1 MDTQLE
7 SEEPERREGLGG
19 RVRRFID
26 SELNR
31 ALDKKDRHTDEGHT
45 VTSSAPTPGSEFDR
59 PSATDR
65 EEGDSPGSTAH
76 PVTTAPVDAPYSSSV
91 DEPRSSVD
99 EPRSSVDEPRSS
111 VDEPRSSVDEPRRSS
126 VDEARS
132 SVDEPRSSVDEPRDH
147 GFPAHD
153 PSVDETAVGRAHDRS
168 SAEAAADG
176 SAERVGLLTDPAGL
190 RDEWQRV
197 QSTFVDDPQSAVH
210 EASVLVDRTLQEI
223 QRNVSRG
230 QTGNPTSTEDLR
242 VSFQRYR
249 EFFQRLLS
257 A

>member
-76 PVTTAPVDAPYSSSV
+76 PVTTAPVDAPYS
-91 DEPRSSVD
+91 
-99 EPRSSVDEPRSS
+99 
-111 VDEPRSSVDEPRRSS
+111 
-126 VDEARS
+126 S

>member
-99 EPRSSVDEPRSS
+99 EPRSSVDEPR
-111 VDEPRSSVDEPRRSS
+111 
-126 VDEARS
+126 
-132 SVDEPRSSVDEPRDH
+132 DH

-153 PSVDETAVGRAHDRS
+153 PSIDETAVDRAHDRS

>member
-1 MDTQLE
+1 MDTHRE

-31 ALDKKDRHTDEGHT
+31 TLDKRDRETDEVHP
-45 VTSSAPTPGSEFDR
+45 VNPSASTPGSEFDR
-59 PSATDR
+59 PPTTDR
-65 EEGDSPGSTAH
+65 PRDDSLGSTAH
-76 PVTTAPVDAPYSSSV
+76 PVTTAPVESPYSSSV
-91 DEPRSSVD
+91 AESPEHHVPVHDPRVD
-99 EPRSSVDEPRSS
+99 EVDE
-111 VDEPRSSVDEPRRSS
+111 VAGD
-126 VDEARS
+126 
-132 SVDEPRSSVDEPRDH
+132 
-147 GFPAHD
+147 
-153 PSVDETAVGRAHDRS
+153 RAHDRS
-168 SAEAAADG
+168 NAEAAADG

-190 RDEWQRV
+190 RDQWQRV
-197 QSTFVDDPQSAVH
+197 QSTFVDDPQAAVH
-210 EASVLVDRTLQEI
+210 EAGMLVERTLQEI
-223 QRNVSRG
+223 QRNVARG

>member
-7 SEEPERREGLGG
+7 SEEPERREGIGG

-31 ALDKKDRHTDEGHT
+31 ALDKKDREADE
-45 VTSSAPTPGSEFDR
+45 V
-59 PSATDR
+59 SATDR
-65 EEGDSPGSTAH
+65 PHGDSPGSVTH
-76 PVTTAPVDAPYSSSV
+76 PVTAVPVDAPHGSPGA
-91 DEPRSSVD
+91 EPA
-99 EPRSSVDEPRSS
+99 E
-111 VDEPRSSVDEPRRSS
+111 
-126 VDEARS
+126 
-132 SVDEPRSSVDEPRDH
+132 H

-153 PSVDETAVGRAHDRS
+153 PRVDDTTVGREDDRS
-168 SAEAAADG
+168 KAEAAADG

-190 RDEWQRV
+190 REQWQRV
-197 QSTFVDDPQSAVH
+197 QSAFVDDPQAAVH
-210 EASVLVDRTLQEI
+210 EASLLVDRTLQEI
-223 QRNVSRG
+223 QRNVARG
-230 QTGNPTSTEDLR
+230 QAGKPTSTEDLR

>member
-91 DEPRSSVD
+91 DEPRR
-99 EPRSSVDEPRSS
+99 P
-111 VDEPRSSVDEPRRSS
+111 S

>member
-1 MDTQLE
+1 MDTQPE

-26 SELNR
+26 NELNR
-31 ALDKKDRHTDEGHT
+31 SLDKKNRETDEGHT
-45 VTSSAPTPGSEFDR
+45 VHPNAPGAEFDE

-65 EEGDSPGSTAH
+65 PHGDSPSSTTH
-76 PVTTAPVDAPYSSSV
+76 PVTAAPVDAPHSSSV
-91 DEPRSSVD
+91 AESSVT
-99 EPRSSVDEPRSS
+99 EPPG
-111 VDEPRSSVDEPRRSS
+111 
-126 VDEARS
+126 
-132 SVDEPRSSVDEPRDH
+132 H

-153 PSVDETAVGRAHDRS
+153 PSVEETTPAHDPRVDDTTVGREDDRS
-168 SAEAAADG
+168 NAEAAADG

-190 RDEWQRV
+190 RDQWQRV
-197 QSTFVDDPQSAVH
+197 QSTFVDDPKAAVH

-223 QRNVSRG
+223 QRNVARG
-230 QTGNPTSTEDLR
+230 QTGNPASTEDLR

>member
-1 MDTQLE
+1 MDTQPE
-7 SEEPERREGLGG
+7 SKEPERRESIGG

-31 ALDKKDRHTDEGHT
+31 ALDKKDREPDEGHT
-45 VTSSAPTPGSEFDR
+45 VNPGAPTPGPEEFDR
-59 PSATDR
+59 PPATDR
-65 EEGDSPGSTAH
+65 PQEDSPGTIAH
-76 PVTTAPVDAPYSSSV
+76 PVTTPPVDAPHSSPV

-99 EPRSSVDEPRSS
+99 EPHE
-111 VDEPRSSVDEPRRSS
+111 
-126 VDEARS
+126 
-132 SVDEPRSSVDEPRDH
+132 H
-147 GFPAHD
+147 GFPTHD

-190 RDEWQRV
+190 RDQWQRV

-210 EASVLVDRTLQEI
+210 EASALVDRTLEEI
-223 QRNVSRG
+223 QRNLARG
-230 QTGNPTSTEDLR
+230 QTGHPISTEDLR

>member
-65 EEGDSPGSTAH
+65 EEGDSPGSTTAH

-99 EPRSSVDEPRSS
+99 EPRSSVDEPR
-111 VDEPRSSVDEPRRSS
+111 
-126 VDEARS
+126 
-132 SVDEPRSSVDEPRDH
+132 DH

-153 PSVDETAVGRAHDRS
+153 PSIDETAVDRAHDR
-168 SAEAAADG
+168 
-176 SAERVGLLTDPAGL
+176 
-190 RDEWQRV
+190 
-197 QSTFVDDPQSAVH
+197 
-210 EASVLVDRTLQEI
+210 
-223 QRNVSRG
+223 
-230 QTGNPTSTEDLR
+230 
-242 VSFQRYR
+242 
-249 EFFQRLLS
+249 
-257 A
+257 

>member
-99 EPRSSVDEPRSS
+99 EP
-111 VDEPRSSVDEPRRSS
+111 
-126 VDEARS
+126 RS

>member
-45 VTSSAPTPGSEFDR
+45 VTSSAPAPGAEFDR

-65 EEGDSPGSTAH
+65 EEGDSPGSAAH

-111 VDEPRSSVDEPRRSS
+111 VDEPRSSVDEPR
-126 VDEARS
+126 
-132 SVDEPRSSVDEPRDH
+132 DH

-153 PSVDETAVGRAHDRS
+153 PSVDETAVGRVHDRS

-230 QTGNPTSTEDLR
+230 QTGSNPASTEDLR

>member
-1 MDTQLE
+1 MDTQPE
-7 SEEPERREGLGG
+7 SEAPERREGLGG

-31 ALDKKDRHTDEGHT
+31 ALDKKDHKPDEGHT
-45 VTSSAPTPGSEFDR
+45 VHPSTPGPEFDE

-65 EEGDSPGSTAH
+65 PHSDLPGSTAH
-76 PVTTAPVDAPYSSSV
+76 PVTTAPVDAPDSSPV
-91 DEPRSSVD
+91 AEPDE
-99 EPRSSVDEPRSS
+99 
-111 VDEPRSSVDEPRRSS
+111 
-126 VDEARS
+126 
-132 SVDEPRSSVDEPRDH
+132 H
-147 GFPAHD
+147 GVAAHA
-153 PSVDETAVGRAHDRS
+153 PSVDETSAGREDDRS
-168 SAEAAADG
+168 NAEAAADG

-190 RDEWQRV
+190 RDQWQRV
-197 QSTFVDDPQSAVH
+197 QSTFVDDPKSAVH

-223 QRNVSRG
+223 QRNVARG

>member
-31 ALDKKDRHTDEGHT
+31 AMDKKDRETDEGHT
-45 VTSSAPTPGSEFDR
+45 VQPSASTPGPEFDR
-59 PSATDR
+59 PPATDR
-65 EEGDSPGSTAH
+65 PHGDSPGSTAH
-76 PVTTAPVDAPYSSSV
+76 PVTTAPVDAPH
-91 DEPRSSVD
+91 RSSVE
-99 EPRSSVDEPRSS
+99 EPP
-111 VDEPRSSVDEPRRSS
+111 
-126 VDEARS
+126 A
-132 SVDEPRSSVDEPRDH
+132 H

-153 PSVDETAVGRAHDRS
+153 PSIDEPAAGRAHDRS

-223 QRNVSRG
+223 QRNVARG

>member
-65 EEGDSPGSTAH
+65 EEGDSPGSTTAH

-111 VDEPRSSVDEPRRSS
+111 VDEPRSSVDEPR
-126 VDEARS
+126 
-132 SVDEPRSSVDEPRDH
+132 SSVDEPRDH

-153 PSVDETAVGRAHDRS
+153 PSIDETAVDRAHDRS

>member
-111 VDEPRSSVDEPRRSS
+111 VDEPRRPS

>member
-45 VTSSAPTPGSEFDR
+45 VTSSAPAPGAEFDR

-65 EEGDSPGSTAH
+65 EEGDSPGSAAH

-99 EPRSSVDEPRSS
+99 EPRSSVDEPR
-111 VDEPRSSVDEPRRSS
+111 
-126 VDEARS
+126 
-132 SVDEPRSSVDEPRDH
+132 DH

-153 PSVDETAVGRAHDRS
+153 PSVDETAVGRVHDRS
-168 SAEAAADG
+168 STEAAADG

-230 QTGNPTSTEDLR
+230 QTGSNPASTEDLR

>member
-65 EEGDSPGSTAH
+65 EEGDSPGSTTAH
-76 PVTTAPVDAPYSSSV
+76 PVTTAPVDAPYS
-91 DEPRSSVD
+91 
-99 EPRSSVDEPRSS
+99 SSVDEPRSS

-153 PSVDETAVGRAHDRS
+153 PSIDETAVDRAHDRS

>member
-91 DEPRSSVD
+91 E
-99 EPRSSVDEPRSS
+99 EPRSS

>member
-1 MDTQLE
+1 MDTQPE

-76 PVTTAPVDAPYSSSV
+76 PVTTAPVDAPYS
-91 DEPRSSVD
+91 
-99 EPRSSVDEPRSS
+99 SSVDEPRSS

>member
-31 ALDKKDRHTDEGHT
+31 AMDKKDRETDDEGHT
-45 VTSSAPTPGSEFDR
+45 VHPNAPGPEFDQ

-65 EEGDSPGSTAH
+65 PHGDSPSSTAH
-76 PVTTAPVDAPYSSSV
+76 PVTAAPVDVPHSSSV
-91 DEPRSSVD
+91 TEP
-99 EPRSSVDEPRSS
+99 PG
-111 VDEPRSSVDEPRRSS
+111 
-126 VDEARS
+126 
-132 SVDEPRSSVDEPRDH
+132 H

-153 PSVDETAVGRAHDRS
+153 PSVEETTVDRS
-168 SAEAAADG
+168 DDRSNAEAAADG

-190 RDEWQRV
+190 RDQWQRV
-197 QSTFVDDPQSAVH
+197 QSTFVDDPKAAVH

-223 QRNVSRG
+223 QRNVARG
-230 QTGNPTSTEDLR
+230 QTGNPASTEDLR

>member
-65 EEGDSPGSTAH
+65 EEGDSPGSTTAH

-99 EPRSSVDEPRSS
+99 EPRSSVD
-111 VDEPRSSVDEPRRSS
+111 
-126 VDEARS
+126 A
-132 SVDEPRSSVDEPRDH
+132 PRDH

-153 PSVDETAVGRAHDRS
+153 PSIDETAVDRAHDRS
-168 SAEAAADG
+168 SPEAAADG

>member
-99 EPRSSVDEPRSS
+99 EPRSSVDEP
-111 VDEPRSSVDEPRRSS
+111 
-126 VDEARS
+126 RS

>member
-65 EEGDSPGSTAH
+65 EEGDSPGSTTAH

-99 EPRSSVDEPRSS
+99 EP
-111 VDEPRSSVDEPRRSS
+111 
-126 VDEARS
+126 RS

>member
-65 EEGDSPGSTAH
+65 EEGDSPGSTTAH

-99 EPRSSVDEPRSS
+99 EPRSSVDEPR
-111 VDEPRSSVDEPRRSS
+111 
-126 VDEARS
+126 
-132 SVDEPRSSVDEPRDH
+132 DH

-153 PSVDETAVGRAHDRS
+153 PSIDETAVDRAHDRS

>member
-111 VDEPRSSVDEPRRSS
+111 VGEPRRSS